1 MNDIDNLGMI
11 SSKMPHSHSTPAGV
25 DGGSRTPPTTP
36 RKAGKMLAVRVQMLD
51 DTITMF
57 QVQAKA
63 MGRVLFDQVCKQLH
77 LLEADYFGLEY
88 QEPNGTKYW
97 LDLEKPV
104 CRQVGL
110 SLVDPLLRFCVKFYT
125 PDPGQLEEEFTR
137 YLFCLQI
144 KRDLSQGYLQCND
157 NTAALMASY
166 IVQAECGDYVIE
178 DYPDHTYLSTYK
190 FVPHQ
195 DQELERRIMENHKK
209 HAGQSPAEADLNLL
223 ETARRCELYGMKMHP
238 AKDHEG
244 VPLNLAVA
252 HMGIIVFQ
260 HYTKINTFSW
270 AKIRKISFKRK
281 RFLIKLHPEGY
292 GYYKDT
298 VEFFF
303 EGRNECK
310 NFWKKCVENHG
321 FFRCSVVKRVI
332 RQKTRVL
339 SRGSSFR
346 YSGKTQKQIVE
357 FVRDNYVKRQ
367 TFQRSN
373 SFRQTSGGRALQ
385 GSEGAGYRGATPSS
399 SLMGSS
405 SISAHPLLPLGDPAL
420 GTPALSLSC
429 GSMTLDS
436 PTTVTSVSMGGTS
449 HRRDDTAMSYRTLT
463 SIDVHSPA
471 TPNQGQSHR
480 HTMGAHQQQQR
491 ITSSTDGD
499 EVDKNHE
506 NTSKAENNN
515 LFYVNG
521 KSEKGQNG
529 IGEINVNV
537 NVINTP
543 DLSPEKHLKNG
554 EVEDSEIRK
563 TKRWPTDKAYY
574 IAKELLMTERTYKK
588 DLDVINVWFREEVSR
603 ESDLES
609 EPAVGLIELL
619 ADAHGPCLQEMETRL
634 ARWESN
640 ARHNIG
646 DFLYNTLLNVLPLYD
661 QYLEN
666 LIPVLEK
673 MEYSMRTSRR
683 FDQLCRDFESQK
695 YCYLPLTSFLL
706 KPLQRL
712 LHYNSIIDRLLDHY
726 PKDHTDFEDCLAAR
740 DRLGETLLEG
750 LTVLNQA
757 ENLVQLC
764 ELQRDIS
771 GFDNLVQEG
780 RRFIRQGCLQKYS
793 HKGFQQRMFFLFSDI
808 LLYTFRTQQPTQCF
822 RVHGQLPLK
831 GVTIQ
836 DGDNKT
842 GTDFVFVIH
851 GQGNQSLTVAAS
863 SEEEKARWLE
873 DLNMAILQM
882 ENEGKMPYLTTK
894 SCILGSVDE
903 LGGGGIDLDRGSCGG
918 AKDSQRSN
926 TTVHVCWHRNTSIS
940 YSDQLRAFQNQLSGF
955 LLRKFK
961 NSNGWQKLWVVF
973 TNFCLFFYKSH
984 QDDFPLASLPL
995 LGYAVSTPS
1004 EKDSINKDFV
1014 FKLQFKNH
1022 VYFFRAESDFT
1033 FGRWMEVIRSAT
1045 QQSHI
1050 PVNFNR
1056 KENY

>member
-1 MNDIDNLGMI
+1 MNDNGNFGMI

-51 DTITMF
+51 DTVTMF

-63 MGRVLFDQVCKQLH
+63 LGRVLFDQVCKQLH

-88 QEPNGTKYW
+88 QEPNGPKYW

-144 KRDLSQGYLQCND
+144 KRDLSHGLLQCND

-178 DYPDHTYLSTYK
+178 DYPDPTYLSTYK
-190 FVPHQ
+190 FIPHQ
-195 DQELERRIMENHKK
+195 DHDLERRIMENHKK

-260 HYTKINTFSW
+260 NYTKINTFSW

-303 EGRNECK
+303 DGRNECK

-321 FFRCSVVKRVI
+321 FFRCSIVKRVL

-373 SFRQTSGGRALQ
+373 SFRQTSGGRAMQ
-385 GSEGAGYRGATPSS
+385 GTEGGGYRGATPSS

-449 HRRDDTAMSYRTLT
+449 HRREDTATSYRTLT

-471 TPNQGQSHR
+471 TPNQSHHQSNR
-480 HTMGAHQQQQR
+480 HTMAAQHHQHQQQQHQQQR
-491 ITSSTDGD
+491 ITSSTGGD
-499 EVDKNHE
+499 YNRW
-506 NTSKAENNN
+506 NYANG
-515 LFYVNG
+515 YVN
-521 KSEKGQNG
+521 
-529 IGEINVNV
+529 
-537 NVINTP
+537 
-543 DLSPEKHLKNG
+543 SPAWH
-554 EVEDSEIRK
+554 
-563 TKRWPTDKAYY
+563 
-574 IAKELLMTERTYKK
+574 
-588 DLDVINVWFREEVSR
+588 
-603 ESDLES
+603 
-609 EPAVGLIELL
+609 
-619 ADAHGPCLQEMETRL
+619 
-634 ARWESN
+634 
-640 ARHNIG
+640 
-646 DFLYNTLLNVLPLYD
+646 
-661 QYLEN
+661 
-666 LIPVLEK
+666 
-673 MEYSMRTSRR
+673 
-683 FDQLCRDFESQK
+683 
-695 YCYLPLTSFLL
+695 
-706 KPLQRL
+706 
-712 LHYNSIIDRLLDHY
+712 
-726 PKDHTDFEDCLAAR
+726 
-740 DRLGETLLEG
+740 
-750 LTVLNQA
+750 
-757 ENLVQLC
+757 
-764 ELQRDIS
+764 
-771 GFDNLVQEG
+771 
-780 RRFIRQGCLQKYS
+780 
-793 HKGFQQRMFFLFSDI
+793 
-808 LLYTFRTQQPTQCF
+808 
-822 RVHGQLPLK
+822 
-831 GVTIQ
+831 
-836 DGDNKT
+836 
-842 GTDFVFVIH
+842 
-851 GQGNQSLTVAAS
+851 
-863 SEEEKARWLE
+863 
-873 DLNMAILQM
+873 
-882 ENEGKMPYLTTK
+882 MPYQP
-894 SCILGSVDE
+894 V
-903 LGGGGIDLDRGSCGG
+903 R
-918 AKDSQRSN
+918 N
-926 TTVHVCWHRNTSIS
+926 VMVHRTPRTLIGK
-940 YSDQLRAFQNQLSGF
+940 RF
-955 LLRKFK
+955 LPI
-961 NSNGWQKLWVVF
+961 
-973 TNFCLFFYKSH
+973 Y
-984 QDDFPLASLPL
+984 P
-995 LGYAVSTPS
+995 
-1004 EKDSINKDFV
+1004 E
-1014 FKLQFKNH
+1014 
-1022 VYFFRAESDFT
+1022 
-1033 FGRWMEVIRSAT
+1033 
-1045 QQSHI
+1045 
-1050 PVNFNR
+1050 
-1056 KENY
+1056 